1 MYFTFLKA
9 PGYDCSI
16 LIIRSAPPLGSLG
29 EEAPGWHGFPPPL
42 GSLGEEVPWLA
53 WFPNTQR
60 LSGGASWFTNSVL
73 GGLTFTFQ
81 QGQETGNQTKER
93 KTEEEEKREERPSSL
108 PQIQQAAFLASSRGG
123 IEIKEFCCCCC

>member
-1 MYFTFLKA
+1 MRLCLSLTFLKA

-29 EEAPGWHGFPPPL
+29 EE
-42 GSLGEEVPWLA
+42 VPKLA
-53 WFPNTQR
+53 WFPNIQR

-73 GGLTFTFQ
+73 GGLTFAFQ
-81 QGQETGNQTKER
+81 QGQETGSQTKER

-108 PQIQQAAFLASSRGG
+108 PQTQQAALLGLNRGG
-123 IEIKEFCCCCC
+123 YRNQRGFFVVVGCFVFN